1 MLSGSDALTLEA
13 DELEILAPNGTHL
26 AGPLTFFLP
35 AGKRVAIVGL
45 SGAGKSSLLNLLLG
59 FLPYR
64 GSLKINGIELREL
77 APQVW
82 RSQLS
87 WVGQNPHLPEQT
99 LVANILLG
107 QPNADD
113 SQLQQA
119 IERAYINEFLQD
131 LPQGLNTEV
140 GDHSARLS
148 VGQAQRVAVARAL
161 LNPCRL
167 LLLDEPTASLDAHS
181 EQLVMKALEEASRR
195 QTTLLVTHQLED
207 TLGYDQIWVM
217 DGGLLIQQG
226 DYSSLSQSGGS
237 FANLLSHRSEE
248 L

>member
-1 MLSGSDALTLEA
+1 MA
-13 DELEILAPNGTHL
+13 
-26 AGPLTFFLP
+26 
-35 AGKRVAIVGL
+35 
-45 SGAGKSSLLNLLLG
+45 
-59 FLPYR
+59 
-64 GSLKINGIELREL
+64 
-77 APQVW
+77 
-82 RSQLS
+82 
-87 WVGQNPHLPEQT
+87 
-99 LVANILLG
+99 
-107 QPNADD
+107 
-113 SQLQQA
+113 
-119 IERAYINEFLQD
+119 D

-217 DGGLLIQQG
+217 DRGLLIQKG
-226 DYSSLSQSGGS
+226 DYSTLSQSDGS

>member
-1 MLSGSDALTLEA
+1 MFNLRINNFRSFQDQDFDFSRINILIGENSG
-13 DELEILAPNGTHL
+13 
-26 AGPLTFFLP
+26 
-35 AGKRVAIVGL
+35 
-45 SGAGKSSLLNLLLG
+45 GKSSLLNLLLG

-64 GSLKINGIELREL
+64 GSLKVNGVELREL
-77 APQVW
+77 NPQAW
-82 RSQLS
+82 RNQLS

-99 LVANILLG
+99 LMTNILLG
-107 QPNADD
+107 QPDAD
-113 SQLQQA
+113 SRQLQSA
-119 IERAYINEFLQD
+119 VERAYINEFLNE
-131 LPQGLNTEV
+131 LPQGLDTEV

-181 EQLVMKALEEASRR
+181 EQLVMKALEEASRQ

-207 TLGYDQIWVM
+207 TVGYDQIWVM
-217 DGGLLIQQG
+217 DSGLLVQQG
-226 DYSSLSQSGGS
+226 DYSSLSQSAGS